1 MANLKIRSSEC
12 AWQHG
17 KVVLLNRTIT
27 GLRGWMLNTAVE
39 KEYVYG
45 AGNEPIDIN
54 EGNVSYSGSVTL
66 LGYELDALDKAAQ
79 TAGYD
84 SISRVPHEAV
94 NMVVKLQKS
103 KSDPVVMYSVTGI
116 AFEGAEDKQNQ
127 GDKNREVTLSF
138 KAMSIVKT
146 IM

>member
-45 AGNEPIDIN
+45 AGNEPVDIN

-66 LGYELDALDKAAQ
+66 LGYEFDALDKAAQ
-79 TAGYD
+79 AAGYD

-94 NMVVKLQKS
+94 NMVVKMQKS

>member
-94 NMVVKLQKS
+94 NMVVKMQKS

>member
-1 MANLKIRSSEC
+1 MANLRIRSSEC

-27 GLRGWMLNTAVE
+27 GLRGWSLNTAVE

-45 AGNEPIDIN
+45 AGNEPVDIN
-54 EGNVSYSGSVTL
+54 EGNVSYGGSVTI

-79 TAGYD
+79 AAGYD
-84 SISRVPHEAV
+84 SISRVPHEQV
-94 NMVVKLQKS
+94 TMVVKMQKS
-103 KSDPVVMYSVTGI
+103 KADPIVMYSVTGI
-116 AFEGAEDKQNQ
+116 AIEGAEDKQSQ

-138 KAMSIVKT
+138 KAMSIEKS